1 MKKKKIKNMKTLIIV
16 LVIVLLAIILGV
28 SYAVFNYV
36 GIGSLVNSIST
47 ETVTMVYTEGNNKI
61 SVENAMPTEDSA
73 GMKLTTGD
81 NVFDFTIYIKATYRQ
96 AIAYE
101 VTAEKDAASTLDNND
116 VRLYLEKST
125 DKTNYNAVLNP
136 SSYVPIIEDDKFGAK
151 TGEMVLD
158 TGTTSREQTYY
169 YKLRMWVSKD
179 YVVTGESKFFT
190 VRINVYGI
198 GSDVI
203 DADNVILNKTNITM
217 KQNESQ
223 KLSATIKPDN
233 ASDKRVKWTTSDPSV
248 AIVDSD
254 GNVTGTGEGD
264 AVITATAKDGEK
276 ATCNV
281 TVTKPDPTDIVTS
294 VEKIELKTNKETEIT
309 ATVMPENVND
319 SKLTWSSS
327 DESIVTIEETSSK
340 NRVSTAKVKS
350 ASKSGTAVITI
361 AASNGLK
368 KKINVNVTNQESE
381 SVTIDKAKLD
391 MITGDSETL
400 TATVTPEDT
409 IDKSITWT
417 SSNTD
422 VATVTNGKVTA
433 VAPGTATITATNG
446 SNSATSSV
454 TVRNPLPTGVNAN
467 GATVNMKSGTTHQ
480 INATVSPSN
489 ARSKKLTYASSN
501 PLVAEVSENGL
512 ITALGAGSTT
522 ITLTTINGL
531 TSTMIVNVTNVKYT
545 VNHNKMDLDGVN
557 YTKADTETFSGKVG
571 DKVTPAVKEYTG
583 FNSPSAQT
591 ITLTEDDAT
600 IDYNYDRK
608 KYTLTLTDVKGADT
622 NGSTATGKYYYE
634 TPITLKAI
642 AKTGY
647 TWSKWSDGETENER
661 NFKLTKDVSVS
672 PVVTTNTYT
681 IDYDLAGGEI
691 TNKNPDTYT
700 VETERFTLN
709 NPTKK
714 GYTFAGW
721 SGSNGTTPS
730 TTVTVETGTTGKLS
744 YTANWSKDTYKIT
757 YNLNDGKVSTANPS
771 TYTVTDD
778 AITLN
783 NPSKT
788 GYTFTGW
795 TGSNGDTPQKTVS
808 IEKGSV
814 GDKTYNANYTAN
826 KYTVIFNKNSDKATG
841 DMDSESFTYDNIKT
855 LSSNTFK
862 RSGYKFASWN
872 TKEDGKGTSYA
883 DNSSV
888 SNLSSTDGDT
898 VNLYAIWTRDEYTI
912 NYNLNGGSLSGEKT
926 SYNVDDNDLTLPI
939 PAKNGYT
946 FNGWT
951 DDAGNK
957 VTTIP
962 SGSTGNKTF
971 NANWTLNTYT
981 ITYNLGDKGVNGTGN
996 PASYTVEDKDVTLTS
1011 PTRNGYT
1018 FTGWTGSNGNAAQT
1032 SVTIKTSDAE
1042 NKTYTANWSANTY
1055 SITYNCNGG
1064 SGCTNGHY
1072 NIENDDITLPT
1083 PTRQGYTFTGWTGS
1097 NGTTPETTV
1106 KIPKGSTGDKSYTA
1120 NWIVNKYT
1128 VTWNPNG
1135 GTVTP
1140 TSTIVTYGL
1149 KIGTLPVPE
1158 RSGYKFNGWFAS
1170 STEGTQISSDTIVE
1184 QDITY
1189 FAQWIENATTKIID
1203 ISKENT
1209 SDFIIDTSTDGNL
1222 RYVGKNPNNN
1232 VQFNDELWRI
1242 IGVMNN
1248 VDDGTGKI
1256 EKRIKLIRKN
1266 NIGAFSWDT
1275 SDSSVNGGY
1284 GVNEWSQADIMKL
1297 LNPGYE
1303 NDPVNGSLYWN
1314 RKSGT
1319 CYAGANNATTSCDFS
1334 SSGLNDKAKTMIDNA
1349 VWNIGAISGD
1359 AAFNTTTSIT
1369 ALSAYNDE
1377 HGSKVGK
1384 TCSGGAYCND
1394 SVTRNTK
1401 WVGKVGLVTVSDYGF
1416 ATSGG
1421 TTYSRDTCMN
1431 SSIRYWYD
1439 NTRECAQNDWIRN
1452 GAIWQWTMNPHATS
1466 DTATD
1471 VQYIK
1476 KGGNVA
1482 NRYAFRPGNKY
1493 ESDSIG
1499 ALGIRPVVYL
1509 KSSISIVGGSGTT
1522 TDPYILSE

>member
-1 MKKKKIKNMKTLIIV
+1 MKDAKNINMKNKKILVGLFAIV
-16 LVIVLLAIILGV
+16 LVVLILGI
-28 SYAVFNYV
+28 SYAVFNYA
-36 GIGSLVNSIST
+36 GIGNLVNSIST
-47 ETVTMVYTEGNNKI
+47 ETVTMTYTEGTNKI
-61 SVENAMPTEDSA
+61 SLENAMPLEDEK

-81 NVFDFTIYIKATYRQ
+81 NVFDFTVYIKATNKQ

-101 VTAEKDAASTLDNND
+101 VTAEKDASSTLGNDD

-125 DKTNYNAVLNP
+125 DKTNYDAIVNP
-136 SSYVPIIEDDKFGAK
+136 TGYVPIIEDDKFGAK

-169 YKLRMWVSKD
+169 YRLRMWVSKD
-179 YVVTGESKFFT
+179 YKVNDESRFFT
-190 VRINVYGI
+190 VRVNVYGI

-203 DADNVILNKTNITM
+203 DAENITLNKTKITI
-217 KQNESQ
+217 KQNETE
-223 KLSATIKPDN
+223 KLEATIKPDN
-233 ASDKRVKWTTSDPSV
+233 ASDKRVSWKSSDTSI
-248 AIVDSD
+248 ATVDSD

-281 TVTKPDPTDIVTS
+281 TVTKPDPTGVDVSITSLAMKTNKTGKIKASVTPSNANDKTLTYSSSDSSIVT
-294 VEKIELKTNKETEIT
+294 VDEEGNLKTNTKTGT
-309 ATVMPENVND
+309 AT
-319 SKLTWSSS
+319 
-327 DESIVTIEETSSK
+327 
-340 NRVSTAKVKS
+340 
-350 ASKSGTAVITI
+350 ITI
-361 AASNGLK
+361 KTSNGK
-368 KKINVNVTNQESE
+368 SKDVIVVVTNQESE
-381 SVTIDKAKLD
+381 SVTIDKTKLD
-391 MITGDSETL
+391 MITGDNETL

-409 IDKSITWT
+409 IDKTITWT

-454 TVRNPLPTGVNAN
+454 TVQNPLPTGVNAN
-467 GATVNMKSGTTHQ
+467 EATVSMKSGTTHQ

-489 ARSKKLTYASSN
+489 ARSKKLTYTSSN
-501 PLVAEVSENGL
+501 PLVASVDENGL

-522 ITLTTINGL
+522 ITLTTINNL
-531 TSTMIVNVTNVKYT
+531 TDTVVVNVTNVKYT
-545 VNHNKMDLDGVN
+545 VNHNKMNIDGN
-557 YTKADTETFSGKVG
+557 GYTKADTETFSGKVG
-571 DKVTPAVKEYTG
+571 DKVTPDVKTYTG
-583 FNSPSAQT
+583 FNSPETQT
-591 ITLTEDDAT
+591 ITLTEKDAT
-600 IDYNYDRK
+600 INYNYDRK

-622 NGSTATGKYYYE
+622 NGSTATGEYYYE

-647 TWSKWSDGETENER
+647 TWSKWSDGEAEKTR
-661 NFKLTKDVSVS
+661 SFKLTKDISVS

-681 IDYDLAGGEI
+681 IDYDLVGGEV
-691 TNKNPDTYT
+691 TNKNPNTYT

-795 TGSNGDTPQKTVS
+795 TGSNGDTPQKAVS

-841 DMDSESFTYDNIKT
+841 DMDSESFTYDEVKT

-872 TKEDGKGTSYA
+872 TKEDGKGTSYV

-912 NYNLNGGSLSGEKT
+912 NYNLDGGSLSGEKT
-926 SYNVDDNDLTLPI
+926 SYNVDDNDLTLQAPT
-939 PAKNGYT
+939 KNGYT

-981 ITYNLGDKGVNGTGN
+981 ITYNLGDKAVNGTGN
-996 PASYTVEDKDVTLTS
+996 PASYTVEDKDIVLNV

-1018 FTGWTGSNGNAAQT
+1018 FTGWTGSNGTTPQT

-1042 NKTYTANWSANTY
+1042 NKTYTANWTPKTY

-1083 PTRQGYTFTGWTGS
+1083 PTRQGYTFTGWTAS

-1120 NWIVNKYT
+1120 NWSVNKY
-1128 VTWNPNG
+1128 
-1135 GTVTP
+1135 
-1140 TSTIVTYGL
+1140 IVTL
-1149 KIGTLPVPE
+1149 NK
-1158 RSGYKFNGWFAS
+1158 
-1170 STEGTQISSDTIVE
+1170 
-1184 QDITY
+1184 
-1189 FAQWIENATTKIID
+1189 
-1203 ISKENT
+1203 
-1209 SDFIIDTSTDGNL
+1209 
-1222 RYVGKNPNNN
+1222 
-1232 VQFNDELWRI
+1232 
-1242 IGVMNN
+1242 
-1248 VDDGTGKI
+1248 GTGI
-1256 EKRIKLIRKN
+1256 
-1266 NIGAFSWDT
+1266 
-1275 SDSSVNGGY
+1275 
-1284 GVNEWSQADIMKL
+1284 
-1297 LNPGYE
+1297 
-1303 NDPVNGSLYWN
+1303 
-1314 RKSGT
+1314 
-1319 CYAGANNATTSCDFS
+1319 
-1334 SSGLNDKAKTMIDNA
+1334 
-1349 VWNIGAISGD
+1349 
-1359 AAFNTTTSIT
+1359 
-1369 ALSAYNDE
+1369 
-1377 HGSKVGK
+1377 
-1384 TCSGGAYCND
+1384 D
-1394 SVTRNTK
+1394 SVTGAGTYEYNTSVTINAVVSTGYSWK
-1401 WVGKVGLVTVSDYGF
+1401 NWTGTSTVATQKYTFAVPDKNVSYTANATPNTYTITVTAGTGTTVSGGGTCTYGTNVTISGAAQSGYTWNGWNDGNTATSRSVPCDGDKTYTASEGTAMSYTVTKKKDYWVAKYSCLGSRGKVSACEYGGYERMKASDCWTCTGVRISAYSII
-1416 ATSGG
+1416 SGPCF
-1421 TTYSRDTCMN
+1421 DEEINCL
-1431 SSIRYWYD
+1431 D
-1439 NTRECAQNDWIRN
+1439 
-1452 GAIWQWTMNPHATS
+1452 
-1466 DTATD
+1466 
-1471 VQYIK
+1471 
-1476 KGGNVA
+1476 
-1482 NRYAFRPGNKY
+1482 
-1493 ESDSIG
+1493 
-1499 ALGIRPVVYL
+1499 
-1509 KSSISIVGGSGTT
+1509 
-1522 TDPYILSE
+1522 

>member
-217 KQNESQ
+217 KQNETE
-223 KLSATIKPDN
+223 KLEATIKPDN
-233 ASDKRVKWTTSDPSV
+233 ASDKRVTWKSSDTSI
-248 AIVDSD
+248 ATVDSD

-281 TVTKPDPTDIVTS
+281 TVTKPDPTGVDVSITSLAMKTNKTGKIKASVTPSNANDKTLTYSSSDSSIVT
-294 VEKIELKTNKETEIT
+294 VDEEGNLKTNTKTGT
-309 ATVMPENVND
+309 AT
-319 SKLTWSSS
+319 
-327 DESIVTIEETSSK
+327 
-340 NRVSTAKVKS
+340 
-350 ASKSGTAVITI
+350 ITI
-361 AASNGLK
+361 KTSNGK
-368 KKINVNVTNQESE
+368 SKDVIVVVTNQESE
-381 SVTIDKAKLD
+381 SVTIDKTKLD
-391 MITGDSETL
+391 MITGDNETL

-409 IDKSITWT
+409 IDKTITWT

-454 TVRNPLPTGVNAN
+454 TVQNPLPTGVNAN
-467 GATVNMKSGTTHQ
+467 EATVSMKSGTTHQ
-480 INATVSPSN
+480 ITATVSPDN
-489 ARSKKLTYASSN
+489 ARSKKLTFSSSN
-501 PLVAEVSENGL
+501 PLVASVDENGL

-571 DKVTPAVKEYTG
+571 DKVTPAVKDYTG
-583 FNSPSAQT
+583 FNSPETQT
-591 ITLTEDDAT
+591 ITLTEEGAT
-600 IDYNYDRK
+600 INYNYDRK
-608 KYTLTLTDVKGADT
+608 KYNLTLTDVKGADT
-622 NGSTATGKYYYE
+622 NGSTSSGEYYYE
-634 TPITLKAI
+634 TPITLKAT
-642 AKTGY
+642 AKDGY
-647 TWSKWSDGETENER
+647 TWSKWSDGETEKER
-661 NFKLTKDVSVS
+661 NFKLTKDISVS

-681 IDYDLAGGEI
+681 IDYDLVGGEV
-691 TNKNPDTYT
+691 TNKNPNTYT

-757 YNLNDGKVSTANPS
+757 YNLNDGEVSTNNNE
-771 TYTVTDD
+771 TYEVDTETF
-778 AITLN
+778 TLN
-783 NPSKT
+783 NPIKK

-808 IEKGSV
+808 VEKGSV

-841 DMDSESFTYDNIKT
+841 DMDSESFTYDEVKT

-872 TKEDGKGTSYA
+872 TKEDGKGTSYV

-912 NYNLNGGSLSGEKT
+912 NYNLDGGSLSGEKT
-926 SYNVDDNDLTLPI
+926 SYNVDDNDLTLQAPT
-939 PAKNGYT
+939 KNGYT

-981 ITYNLGDKGVNGTGN
+981 ITYNLGDKAVNGTGN
-996 PASYTVEDKDVTLTS
+996 PASYTVEDKDIVLNV

-1018 FTGWTGSNGNAAQT
+1018 FTGWTGSNGTTPQT

-1042 NKTYTANWSANTY
+1042 NKTYTANWTPKTY

-1083 PTRQGYTFTGWTGS
+1083 PTRQGYTFTGWTAS

-1120 NWIVNKYT
+1120 NWSVNKYT
-1128 VTWNPNG
+1128 VTLNKGTGIDSVTGAGTYDYGTSVTINATVSTGYSWRNWTGTSTVVSQRYTFTVPDKNVSYTANASPNTYTITVTAGTGTTVSGG
-1135 GTVTP
+1135 GTC
-1140 TSTIVTYGL
+1140 TYGQS
-1149 KIGTLPVPE
+1149 ISFSGYA
-1158 RSGYKFNGWFAS
+1158 RSGYTWSGWSDGDTSNSRTVKCNGNRTFTASSSYTYTRSGNNGWSA
-1170 STEGTQISSDTIVE
+1170 TYRCENGTATI
-1184 QDITY
+1184 IGCSHSGT
-1189 FAQWIENATTKIID
+1189 ACPSGENAMC
-1203 ISKENT
+1203 
-1209 SDFIIDTSTDGNL
+1209 FL
-1222 RYVGKNPNNN
+1222 P
-1232 VQFNDELWRI
+1232 
-1242 IGVMNN
+1242 
-1248 VDDGTGKI
+1248 
-1256 EKRIKLIRKN
+1256 
-1266 NIGAFSWDT
+1266 
-1275 SDSSVNGGY
+1275 SSVFSYVDGCGYHDAHYIYGG
-1284 GVNEWSQADIMKL
+1284 
-1297 LNPGYE
+1297 
-1303 NDPVNGSLYWN
+1303 
-1314 RKSGT
+1314 
-1319 CYAGANNATTSCDFS
+1319 
-1334 SSGLNDKAKTMIDNA
+1334 GLNET
-1349 VWNIGAISGD
+1349 
-1359 AAFNTTTSIT
+1359 
-1369 ALSAYNDE
+1369 
-1377 HGSKVGK
+1377 
-1384 TCSGGAYCND
+1384 
-1394 SVTRNTK
+1394 
-1401 WVGKVGLVTVSDYGF
+1401 
-1416 ATSGG
+1416 
-1421 TTYSRDTCMN
+1421 
-1431 SSIRYWYD
+1431 
-1439 NTRECAQNDWIRN
+1439 
-1452 GAIWQWTMNPHATS
+1452 
-1466 DTATD
+1466 
-1471 VQYIK
+1471 
-1476 KGGNVA
+1476 
-1482 NRYAFRPGNKY
+1482 
-1493 ESDSIG
+1493 ESC
-1499 ALGIRPVVYL
+1499 
-1509 KSSISIVGGSGTT
+1509 
-1522 TDPYILSE
+1522 